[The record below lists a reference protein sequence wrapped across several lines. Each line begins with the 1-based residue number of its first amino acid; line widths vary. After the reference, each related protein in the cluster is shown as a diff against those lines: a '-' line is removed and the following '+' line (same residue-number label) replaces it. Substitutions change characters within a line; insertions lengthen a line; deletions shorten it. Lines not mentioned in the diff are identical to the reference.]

1 MSANL
6 STTEICNLALDY
18 LEETPLVSFDTD
30 TSTVAQWFRRN
41 FWPITFALMRKHP
54 WNFAIGRTTLAAS
67 GTPPA
72 FGYANAYDIPST
84 WARVLPLTTD
94 GNEMSQEVRYKV
106 EGTQIL
112 TDAEAPL
119 PVRFINKVTNTGQ
132 FDQQFVDVLAAT
144 LAQKAAHFIT
154 GKQSYAQLMGQIVQ
168 GLFPQ
173 AQMLNALEGTPD
185 DPQDDFWVQARR

>member
-18 LEETPLVSFDTD
+18 LEETPLISFDTD
-30 TSTVAQWFRRN
+30 NTTVAQWFRRN
-41 FWPITFALMRKHP
+41 FWPLAWATMRKHP
-54 WNFAIGRTTLAAS
+54 WNFAIGRTTLPVS
-67 GTPPA
+67 GTAPA

-84 WARVLPLTTD
+84 WLRVLPLTTD
-94 GNEMSQEVRYKV
+94 GNEMSPLVRYKV

-112 TDAEAPL
+112 TDAGAPL

-132 FDQQFVDVLAAT
+132 FDQNFADT
-144 LAQKAAHFIT
+144 LSAVMAQKAAHFIT
-154 GKQSYAQLMGQIVQ
+154 GKQSYAQSLGPVVQ
-168 GLFPQ
+168 GLFSQ

-185 DPQDDFWVQARR
+185 DPDDDFWVNARR